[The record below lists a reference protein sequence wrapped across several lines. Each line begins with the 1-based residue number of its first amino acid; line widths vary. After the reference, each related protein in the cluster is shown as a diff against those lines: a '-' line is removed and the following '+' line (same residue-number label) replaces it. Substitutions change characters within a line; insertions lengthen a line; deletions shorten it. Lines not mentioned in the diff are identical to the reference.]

1 MLFDD
6 TLDELHGALDAVA
19 GGVDA
24 KVVVDGVSPLA
35 AGIELVVMAVLAVQ
49 LFQQLAGA
57 LVVQVVGLHHVAGPG
72 IEGGV
77 DEDGD
82 VGDAEVGEDHI
93 GAAAHDD
100 EVLLLGHIRQEV
112 RLVEE
117 DGVLLGETMIAVEVF
132 EVLLQASVVPAQAL
146 VEVLVVGEAGA
157 VMDGVLLRF
166 QPLQNLGE
174 DLGVVVVD
182 VELVGQGEA
191 NVRTGAAV
199 GAADADDEVIVL
211 AEALAKIGAVQGG

>member
-1 MLFDD
+1 
-6 TLDELHGALDAVA
+6 
-19 GGVDA
+19 
-24 KVVVDGVSPLA
+24 
-35 AGIELVVMAVLAVQ
+35 
-49 LFQQLAGA
+49 
-57 LVVQVVGLHHVAGPG
+57 
-72 IEGGV
+72 
-77 DEDGD
+77 
-82 VGDAEVGEDHI
+82 
-93 GAAAHDD
+93 
-100 EVLLLGHIRQEV
+100 
-112 RLVEE
+112 
-117 DGVLLGETMIAVEVF
+117 MIAVEVF